1 MSSDVTVLLK
11 AWSAGD
17 QNALNEVTPLVYEE
31 LLRIARARFRG
42 EREGHTLQPTALVNE
57 VFTKLVD
64 NKVDWQ
70 NRAHFYALC
79 ARMMRRLL
87 INHAK
92 ANLAEKRGGGLIE
105 ATLTD
110 NVAAPQNTQLF
121 DLNDALEALAAS
133 DQRKADLL
141 ELSIFGGLTYDEMAA
156 VTGLSTST
164 MDREIRFAKA
174 WLKARLAGS

>member
-1 MSSDVTVLLK
+1 MSDEVTSLLK
-11 AWSAGD
+11 AWSDGD
-17 QNALNEVTPLVYEE
+17 QGAFEQITPLVYDE

-42 EREGHTLQPTALVNE
+42 ERAGHTLQPTALVNE
-57 VFTKLVD
+57 VFAKLIDADVA
-64 NKVDWQ
+64 WQ

-92 ANLAEKRGGGLIE
+92 AASADKRGGGLVE

-110 NVAAPQNTQLF
+110 DIASPENAELF
-121 DLNDALEALAAS
+121 ELNDALEALVQN
-133 DQRKADLL
+133 DPRKAELL
-141 ELSIFGGLTYDEMAA
+141 ELSIFGGLTYQEMAE

-164 MDREIRFAKA
+164 LDREIRFAKA
-174 WLKARLAGS
+174 WLKARLQD

>member
-1 MSSDVTVLLK
+1 MSDEVTVLLK
-11 AWSAGD
+11 AWSNGD
-17 QNALNEVTPLVYEE
+17 QEAFNRITPIVYDE

-42 EREGHTLQPTALVNE
+42 ERAGHTLQPTALVNE
-57 VFTKLVD
+57 VFAKLIDANVT
-64 NKVDWQ
+64 WQ

-92 ANLAEKRGGGLIE
+92 AAGADKRGGGLVE

-110 NVAAPQNTQLF
+110 DVASPDNTELF
-121 DLNDALEALAAS
+121 ELNEALEALVEF
-133 DQRKADLL
+133 DERKAELL
-141 ELSIFGGLTYDEMAA
+141 ELSIFGGLTYQEMAQ

-164 MDREIRFAKA
+164 LDREIRFAKA
-174 WLKARLAGS
+174 WLKTHLNQ

>member
-1 MSSDVTVLLK
+1 MTDEVTVLLK
-11 AWSAGD
+11 AWSDGD
-17 QNALNEVTPLVYEE
+17 QDAFNQITPIVYDE

-42 EREGHTLQPTALVNE
+42 ERAGHTLQPTALVNE
-57 VFTKLVD
+57 VFAKLID
-64 NKVDWQ
+64 ANVDWQ

-92 ANLAEKRGGGLIE
+92 AHSADKRGGGLIE

-110 NVAAPQNTQLF
+110 DVASPENTELF
-121 DLNDALEALAAS
+121 ELDEALEALAEK
-133 DQRKADLL
+133 DERKAELI
-141 ELSIFGGLTYDEMAA
+141 ELSIFGGLTYKEMAE

-164 MDREIRFAKA
+164 LDREIRFAKA
-174 WLKARLAGS
+174 WLKARLQA